1 MSGWKSLRLSH
12 VLIATLLVIVLV
24 LVKIVWFARPAMGGT
39 DGQTRFTVRI
49 DPAAAARIRAWRLAQ
64 GLDPAPPAPAAAAA
78 PTQATTG
85 SSLAAF
91 VQACGQS
98 GHQPLLQDDGG
109 QVFATCQ

>member
-1 MSGWKSLRLSH
+1 MSWWKSLRLSH
-12 VLIATLLVIVLV
+12 VLIATLLVIVFV

-39 DGQTRFTVRI
+39 GGQTRFTVRI
-49 DPAAAARIRAWRLAQ
+49 DPAAAARIRSWRQAQ
-64 GLDPAPPAPAAAAA
+64 GLDPAPVPGAVAA
-78 PTQATTG
+78 PTQATSG